1 MGPLLLLAA
10 LTLIP
15 FVLML
20 ALSLA
25 AVAAGMILARAL
37 IHPARNHVL
46 GGRTSTNIH
55 QRPIGVPPRI
65 LDVEYEVKDNHEK
78 G

>member
-25 AVAAGMILARAL
+25 AVAAGMILAQTL
-37 IHPARNHVL
+37 ISGARNHEL
-46 GGRTSTNIH
+46 RGRIPANIH
-55 QRPIGVPPRI
+55 QRSIGDSPQV
-65 LDVEYEVKDNHEK
+65 LDAEYEVKDTHEK
-78 G
+78 E